1 MWNRVKTVVL
11 NMGQPL
17 SVLTALVVFSA
28 TIQAGCIHD
37 DDPAYVVPPDEKI
50 DCSQD
55 STGQELGEAACKAT
69 TGCKWEESHTVKA
82 TPSKSKTIVEFKDGR
97 ILKSLPPIEA
107 ILEYIGDAVYY
118 EQLCKHIPTTYD
130 REGVLKPIF
139 AEDSKPTIQ
148 EDPKRYQVDQPKDA
162 MHHIALLQYSRPLLD
177 TKPFPQPG
185 TDRKRRG
192 VFSGVELKSI
202 TFTLSNVVSI
212 AYIAWW
218 DALIMNFD
226 RFAIAPKI
234 KNKPN
239 SNNMMLYD
247 KTPAKAEKSYLYVP
261 IDQGFAQMITWS
273 WFDYPRSDFLK
284 GNVWFS
290 EDGWKHVTTGTV
302 EDSSTSKKWTKWY
315 EEWVT
320 RFDRKRAEEFVD
332 DNLVYFPKM
341 GDELKAKIIDIIHSI
356 WIEKGVELCTDMGV
370 SINQLFNQ
378 IDNTGDE
385 TWHKAW
391 TALEGNK
398 MWNPTKVEWEKV
410 KETINKQIE
419 MCTNNEANAVGK
431 ADVAWAKT
439 KGFFRREKITKE
451 KKEKKEKEKQE
462 EIAKEKSAAEP
473 LWKAIHEKLAED
485 PNIEDFTMAAAGSGA
500 AVGAK
505 RVQYDSLYLD
515 IDSKDVRE
523 DSDEQYDGEHS
534 RVYYAHL
541 HRLPYDKYQ
550 NDWNGF
556 VVGGLF
562 GGTTIVV
569 IVLVFCI
576 GLACGMISC
585 RGYKHHKG
593 LEGE

>member
-1 MWNRVKTVVL
+1 
-11 NMGQPL
+11 MGQPL
-17 SVLTALVVFSA
+17 SVLTALFVFSA
-28 TIQAGCIHD
+28 TIHAGCIN
-37 DDPAYVVPPDEKI
+37 DPDYTPPPDEKFEF
-50 DCSQD
+50 DC
-55 STGQELGEAACKAT
+55 GALLQEACNGAPACKWRELDASRT
-69 TGCKWEESHTVKA
+69 LAEQRAGKHYKH
-82 TPSKSKTIVEFKDGR
+82 
-97 ILKSLPPIEA
+97 LPPIDA
-107 ILEYIGDAVYY
+107 IIEYIGDFVYY
-118 EQLCKHIPTTYD
+118 QQLRLKMPMYKAVLGEKAGALDLEITPRDVDVLDEKNRRNVKGIP
-130 REGVLKPIF
+130 
-139 AEDSKPTIQ
+139 
-148 EDPKRYQVDQPKDA
+148 
-162 MHHIALLQYSRPLLD
+162 LLLYSRHILD
-177 TKPFPQPG
+177 IKEFPVA
-185 TDRKRRG
+185 G
-192 VFSGVELKSI
+192 VDF

-593 LEGE
+593 LEGEEEV